1 MLKSVKVLTL
11 CVVCFALAACGGGG
25 GGTASS
31 VPESRTGKFVD
42 GPVEGL
48 TYESGSQKGVTDAS
62 GTFRYEE
69 GKAVKFSV
77 GGILIGQATAQPVM
91 TPITLA
97 RESNPSADATTDQ
110 VVARVRFLMAVSEID
125 AAGNMK
131 IIASARSATLSQQID
146 FAAVSDQTLGT
157 LVAQLGSTMSI
168 TAITAQTAT
177 DHLTGSLAS
186 INDTVPPSAPANLA
200 TSSVTD
206 KSVNLTWTASTD
218 NIAVTNYWVYRDG
231 EKIGQTQG
239 TAFSDTTVTAGSSFS
254 YLVRALDAAGN
265 VSQASAAITVATP
278 AVQPAGDKTAPSA
291 PGNLKVTTFDDRR
304 DVSLAWDAATDN
316 VGVSGYSVYRNGIL
330 IGQSATVT
338 TFVDTTTEPATTY
351 TYQVEAF
358 DAAGNRS
365 AQNSGVTIKTFGVTI
380 IAGGQLQ

>member
-1 MLKSVKVLTL
+1 MLKSVKVLIL
-11 CVVCFALAACGGGG
+11 YVVCFALAACGGGG
-25 GGTASS
+25 GGSVSS
-31 VPESRTGKFVD
+31 APESRTGRFVD

-48 TYESGSQKGVTDAS
+48 TYESGSQKGVTDTN

-69 GKAVKFSV
+69 GKPVKFSV

-97 RESNPSADATTDQ
+97 RESDPNAGATTDQ
-110 VVARVRFLMAVSEID
+110 VVARVRFLLAISEVD

-131 IIASARSATLSQQID
+131 VIASARSATLSQQID
-146 FAAVSDQTLGT
+146 FAGVTDQTLGS
-157 LVAQLGSTMSI
+157 LVTQLGSTKSI
-168 TAITAQTAT
+168 TAITNQAAT
-177 DHLTGSLAS
+177 DHLAESLTK

-206 KSVNLTWTASTD
+206 KSVTLTWTAATD
-218 NIAVTNYWVYRDG
+218 NIAVASYWVYRDG

-239 TAFSDTTVTAGSSFS
+239 ATFSDTTVTAGSSFS

-278 AVQPAGDKTAPSA
+278 SAQPAGDRTAPSA
-291 PGNLKVTTFDDRR
+291 PGNLKVTTFDDRK
-304 DVSLAWDAATDN
+304 DVNLTWDAATDN
-316 VGVSGYSVYRNGIL
+316 VGVAGYSVYRNAIL
-330 IGQSATVT
+330 IGQTTTATT
-338 TFVDTTTEPATTY
+338 ITDTTTEPATTY
-351 TYQVEAF
+351 TYLVEAF

-365 AQNSGVTIKTFGVTI
+365 VQSNSVTIKTFGVTI